1 MRTPGDVMTQRS
13 TGHSGVFPPSVAE
26 PGGLAVELDTALR
39 AAEPK
44 VEAVVDLLCTLI
56 AQRVG
61 DGAWVW
67 LTNPSGTSMSL
78 RGHAHR
84 NPESAEMMD
93 ALAHDRSVAIGD
105 GPAGHVARTKK
116 PMMLSAQEV
125 NRAGESGPTAFK
137 HAVTRRIGS
146 AGMAL
151 VPIVMH
157 TDTIG
162 VLTLSRD
169 PGGHSPDDTDLT
181 ILTGLART
189 CAPFLAAARAREE
202 AERTQ
207 QVLQE
212 VSDAVISTDMRRRV
226 TTWNKTAERLYGI
239 SEAQAVGR
247 ATADLWT
254 DHFEGGLD
262 ADDVWAALE
271 KTGAWTGIVEQ
282 VTHEGRHLR
291 IMASAKLVRDQHDQP
306 IGVVTL
312 NRDLTEVSGLKT
324 ELERVSA
331 TARAAL
337 DALRGET
344 AIIDSEGQIIA
355 VNEAWRQFAREHNAA
370 DLAVAVGMNYL
381 VVLEKAAHAGEPG
394 VEVILA
400 GTRRV
405 LTGVQPRFR
414 TDYLFA
420 QGTRNRWFD
429 LEVLPMPGGGAIIS
443 HTDITWRKN
452 LEQRLTHRATHDALT
467 GLPNR
472 TLLSDR
478 LVTALR
484 RSQRHKTSVGVFF
497 ADVDGFKAVNDTF
510 GHATGDRFLV
520 EVAERLRHASRASD
534 TVGRFAGDEFIIIA
548 EDVTD
553 ENALRRIGERL
564 SQAVTDHIDLD
575 GASIEMRLSIGA
587 VLFTAENAS
596 QTTVDD
602 LLRDADIAMYEAKKS
617 QRGGLAI
624 FNPQM
629 R

>member
-1 MRTPGDVMTQRS
+1 MTQRS

-26 PGGLAVELDTALR
+26 PGGLAVELDAALR
-39 AAEPK
+39 EAPPG
-44 VEAVVDLLCTLI
+44 VEAVVDLVCTLI
-56 AQRVG
+56 AQRLG
-61 DGAWVW
+61 DGAWLW
-67 LTNPSGTSMSL
+67 LTNPSGTSMTL
-78 RGHAHR
+78 RGQAHR
-84 NPESAEMMD
+84 NPDSAAVME

-105 GPAGHVARTKK
+105 GPAGQVARTKT
-116 PMMLSAQEV
+116 PLLLTAEQV
-125 NRAGESGPTAFK
+125 NLAGESGATAFK
-137 HAVTRRIGS
+137 HALMRRIGS
-146 AGMAL
+146 SGMAL
-151 VPIVMH
+151 VPIIMH
-157 TDTIG
+157 ADTIG

-169 PGGHSPDDTDLT
+169 SGGHSPDDTDLT
-181 ILTGLART
+181 ILTSLART
-189 CAPFLAAARAREE
+189 CAPFLAAARVREE
-202 AERTQ
+202 ADRTQ

-212 VSDAVISTDMRRRV
+212 VSDAVFSADMRRRV
-226 TTWNKTAERLYGI
+226 TTWNKSAELLYGI
-239 SEAQAVGR
+239 TEAEAVGS
-247 ATADLWT
+247 AVSDLWT
-254 DHFEGGLD
+254 DHFEGD
-262 ADDVWAALE
+262 VNADDVWANLE
-271 KTGAWTGIVEQ
+271 KTGAWSGIVKQ
-282 VTHEGRHLR
+282 VTREGRHLR
-291 IMASAKLVRDQHDQP
+291 IMASAKLVRDQHDQA

-344 AIIDSEGQIIA
+344 AIVDAEGTIIA

-370 DLAVAVGMNYL
+370 DLAIAVGMNYL
-381 VVLEKAAHAGEPG
+381 HVLEKAAQSGEPG

-497 ADVDGFKAVNDTF
+497 ADVDGFKAVNDTY
-510 GHATGDRFLV
+510 GHAAGDRFLI
-520 EVAERLRHASRASD
+520 EVADRLRHASRASD

-553 ENALRRIGERL
+553 ENALRSIGERL
-564 SQAVTDHIDLD
+564 SRAVTDQVAID
-575 GASIEMRLSIGA
+575 GATVEMRLSIGA
-587 VLFTAENAS
+587 VLFSAEDSS

-602 LLRDADIAMYEAKKS
+602 LLRDADIAMYEAKKTK
-617 QRGGLAI
+617 RGGLVI
-624 FNPQM
+624 FTPQM